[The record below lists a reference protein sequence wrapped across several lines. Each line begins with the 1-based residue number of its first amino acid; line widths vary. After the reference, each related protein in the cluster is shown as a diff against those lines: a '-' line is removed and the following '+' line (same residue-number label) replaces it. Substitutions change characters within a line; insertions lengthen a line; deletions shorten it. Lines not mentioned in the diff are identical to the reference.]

1 MVSLTNFLCSIWRSF
16 KIGKLADIILLDTRN
31 YDRSITDLY
40 WNKHYI
46 EQIHDD
52 TGRSLMGS
60 RQENWFY
67 GELKRSSSR
76 EATWRVVGSQVVFT
90 HLDLPG
96 ALTGTADGTM
106 NLDSWDGYTANRN
119 RTLKTMYDNNIANNI
134 FIAGDVHT
142 SWVSDLA
149 WQGNDEHPYDSDTG
163 KGAVGVEFVGS
174 AISSP
179 SILGATV
186 NLTSANQA
194 SQLFTSAPRNREL
207 QWNELF
213 YRGYFE
219 LQLTPTEASAEY
231 FGTPDL
237 HTQNGLEISLANFTV
252 AAGANSLSRPV
263 ASGRVASG
271 SLKGGN
277 SRVAS
282 DVFDTYR
289 GQYV

>member
-1 MVSLTNFLCSIWRSF
+1 M
-16 KIGKLADIILLDTRN
+16 LLDTRN

-52 TGRSLMGS
+52 AGRSLMGS

-67 GELKRSSSR
+67 GEMKRSSER

-96 ALTGTADGTM
+96 ALAGTVDKTM

-119 RTLKTMYDNNIANNI
+119 RTLKTLYDNSITNNI

-149 WQGNDEHPYDSDTG
+149 WQGNDKHPYDPDTG

-186 NLTSANQA
+186 NLTTANQA
-194 SQLFTSAPRNREL
+194 SELFNAAPRNREL

-231 FGTPDL
+231 FGTPNL
-237 HTQNGLEISLANFTV
+237 LTQNGLEISLANFTV

-263 ASGRVASG
+263 AGGRVASG
-271 SLKGGN
+271 SVKGGN
-277 SRVAS
+277 RDVPS
-282 DVFDTYR
+282 DVFDTYSGR
-289 GQYV
+289 YA